1 MNNITTNG
9 TKPPT
14 PTPNLPSFR
23 TQAMNAFIE
32 SQQTREHE
40 LDTAYRDLADA
51 RVLIRSLETE
61 LDAMKRERVM
71 LESRAT
77 TCLLERDL
85 AKDQQ
90 VSLATILNSIQHLLA
105 QAGVP
110 TLAAQAE
117 VQAEVA
123 EV

>member
-61 LDAMKRERVM
+61 LDVMKRERVM

-77 TCLLERDL
+77 T
-85 AKDQQ
+85 
-90 VSLATILNSIQHLLA
+90 
-105 QAGVP
+105 QA
-110 TLAAQAE
+110 A

-123 EV
+123 EG

>member
-61 LDAMKRERVM
+61 LEGVRSNLTQV
-71 LESRAT
+71 ESRMT
-77 TCLLERDL
+77 TAIAERDL

-90 VSLATILNSIQHLLA
+90 VSLATILNSIQHLLV

-110 TLAAQAE
+110 TLAAQAA
-117 VQAEVA
+117 VQAETT
-123 EV
+123 EG

>member
-9 TKPPT
+9 TKP

-61 LDAMKRERVM
+61 LEGVRSNLTQV
-71 LESRAT
+71 ESRMT
-77 TCLLERDL
+77 TAIAERDL

-110 TLAAQAE
+110 TLAAQAA

-123 EV
+123 EG